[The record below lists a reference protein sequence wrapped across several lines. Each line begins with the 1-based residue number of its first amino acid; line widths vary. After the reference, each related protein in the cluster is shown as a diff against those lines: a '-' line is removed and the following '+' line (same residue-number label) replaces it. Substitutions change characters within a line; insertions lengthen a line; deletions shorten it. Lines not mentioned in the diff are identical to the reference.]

1 MRDGQSLQHGGQ
13 GLLLEHHQ
21 RHLPARRLQTD
32 ADVNQSPPNAGMP
45 STSRARRDMVDKPK
59 EKQKKPLAA
68 NQSSQGRA
76 ARGLVL
82 ENGHNYPLG

>member
-1 MRDGQSLQHGGQ
+1 
-13 GLLLEHHQ
+13 
-21 RHLPARRLQTD
+21 
-32 ADVNQSPPNAGMP
+32 MP